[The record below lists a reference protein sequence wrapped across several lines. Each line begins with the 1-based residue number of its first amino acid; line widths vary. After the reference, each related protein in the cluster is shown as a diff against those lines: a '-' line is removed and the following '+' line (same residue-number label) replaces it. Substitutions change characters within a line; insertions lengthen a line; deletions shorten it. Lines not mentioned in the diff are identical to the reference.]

1 MDTSTILMEDQ
12 TDEDFFDK
20 LVVGE
25 FGISDCS
32 TAGLKKDTDS
42 DDTNNG
48 LPFVSSFANLSLS
61 DSESLSEATTE
72 EAAVGTAGSCEVRN
86 SIGPDEDSQPSED
99 SAYSLTIQAK
109 MESEGAVNGVD
120 CNGSESD
127 FSFGKASRPA
137 MTSVRE
143 VQWSSFLTKNAEND
157 LGGFGSYSDLL
168 TLNDTAVLAGDV
180 QGSKFPSISSKPE
193 TGFIN
198 EKKHQVDATMDGQ
211 YPYQS
216 VVSNNSYRSHS
227 QREIAEQDSSRWESN
242 YKSDAQSYSTCAAQA
257 ADEQLEYSNED
268 WEKLYPGW
276 KYDPAIG
283 EWHQLDGYRGEPPT
297 SHTNITD
304 SLENSQE
311 NGLPNATVS
320 NVLLNRTEFSHL
332 QPTSQS
338 VLGTIADECRTEEV
352 SEQNQPFR
360 GNAGYPSHMF
370 FYEQYPGWYF
380 DTVTEKWHQLDGHFD
395 QSTQMVGGD
404 FEQVYNQNTYGDS
417 VSCVNALADTSST
430 ISKEVSQTEEF
441 AKQEQGSGCALS
453 FGSYIHNDRQPGSF
467 QPEVWSSDRG
477 SSGGASKKIAA
488 DQQSNEYFLSH
499 GRMHEPTA
507 DMRSYAD
514 QQVTFKIPET
524 ESSYGQA
531 TNSHENNASKGSHHN
546 LSFSK
551 DAHGCDT
558 SNVMQGYHN
567 YHGPDYLGDEHK
579 KKHFQAGHLS
589 YASVPPNSAQGRTSS
604 GRPLHA
610 LVTFGFGG
618 KLVVMKVNDLFN
630 RSTTLENQ
638 DAAGGIVS
646 VHNLMDVVVV
656 KSGLGSC
663 ESSNHD
669 YFYSLCRQS
678 FPGPL
683 LGGNVANKDVH
694 KWIDESIASCE
705 SHNIGYCKRE
715 SLLLL
720 LSLLK
725 ISCLHYGNLRSPFGA
740 EAASQEID
748 GPESAVTKLFTSS
761 RRNNMQLSEYGVGAC
776 KQCLQPLPS
785 EEQMQSTAIEVQK
798 LLVAGCRLEAL
809 QCAREGQ
816 LWGPALVL
824 AGKLGDKFYV
834 ETVKQMAHRQFI
846 SGSPLRTLCL
856 LISGQQADVFSSETI
871 GSPRQAAALSVSQL
885 PAQNCAT
892 SMLDDWEE
900 NLAIMLANR
909 TKDDELVIVRLGDC
923 LWKETGKVTAAH
935 ACYLVAE
942 ANFESF
948 SNTARLCLIGADHW
962 KMPRTYASPDAIQ
975 RTELY
980 EYAKALGNSQFT
992 LQTFQPYKLVYAHM
1006 LAEVGKVSESL
1017 RYCQAMLKQL
1027 KNAGHTADV
1036 ETCKVLTS
1044 SLEERLRTHQQ
1055 GGYASNLAPA
1065 KLMGKVL
1072 TSIDRS
1078 IHCIIGA
1085 PLPPLPPVTEG
1096 SIQNGET
1103 DDGSAVLKMSNESS
1117 RTGITSLMP
1126 SSSMEPISEWSGD
1139 SNRASVP
1146 TRSISE
1152 PAIGRSPKQNAQTS
1166 RTDAQGKASSTGSPT
1181 RLGRFGAHLLQTAIS
1196 LVSRRRQAKLGERNK
1211 FYYDEKLKRWVEEGV
1226 DPPAEAAELAP
1237 PPTTAAFRN
1246 DAVKSPSL
1254 SLDGVIETKKLPASD
1269 SSSIPLMPPASMN
1282 QFSARGRLGV
1292 RSRYV
1297 DTFNKGGGVPVCT
1310 FQSSGLPSAKP
1321 GGATAKF
1328 FIPTIAASVEVD
1340 TVHSAESIGSEN
1352 NPEPAANETSTSS
1365 PSLSS
1370 PPPSLASSAA
1380 HSIHPFPSMND
1391 VNAASKEIAMLD
1403 QQSGLSPSQSRAASW
1418 GATYTDNLCNPMIGE
1433 TRPSMDM
1440 LGGPPFSS
1448 SEPPGRSLANN
1459 MSMST
1464 SVPSFGEDLQEVEL

>member
-25 FGISDCS
+25 FGVSDCS

-48 LPFVSSFANLSLS
+48 LPSVSSFANLSLS

-72 EAAVGTAGSCEVRN
+72 EAAVGTAGSCEIRN
-86 SIGPDEDSQPSED
+86 SIGPDKESQPTEY

-109 MESEGAVNGVD
+109 MESEGAVNGVHS
-120 CNGSESD
+120 NGSESD

-137 MTSVRE
+137 KTSVRE
-143 VQWSSFLTKNAEND
+143 VQWSSFLAENAEND

-198 EKKHQVDATMDGQ
+198 EKKHQVEATIDGQ

-227 QREIAEQDSSRWESN
+227 QMEIAEQDSSKWEST
-242 YKSDAQSYSTCAAQA
+242 YKSGAQYYSTCAAQA
-257 ADEQLEYSNED
+257 ADEQLEYSSED
-268 WEKLYPGW
+268 WEKLFPGW
-276 KYDPAIG
+276 NNDPAVG

-297 SHTNITD
+297 SHTNVTD

-320 NVLLNRTEFSHL
+320 NVLLNGTEFSYL
-332 QPTSQS
+332 QQTSES
-338 VLGTIADECRTEEV
+338 ALGTIADECRTEEV
-352 SEQNQPFR
+352 SEQNQPFQ
-360 GNAGYPSHMF
+360 GHAGHPSHML
-370 FYEQYPGWYF
+370 FYEQCPGRYF
-380 DTVTEKWHQLDGHFD
+380 DTVTEKWHQLDCHFD
-395 QSTQMVGGD
+395 QSTQMVGGA
-404 FEQVYNQNTYGDS
+404 FEQVYNQNADGDS

-441 AKQEQGSGCALS
+441 AKQEQGSGCSLS
-453 FGSYIHNDRQPGSF
+453 FGSYIHNDRSPGYF
-467 QPEVWSSDRG
+467 QPEVWSSDMG
-477 SSGGASKKIAA
+477 SSGGASKKIAVE
-488 DQQSNEYFLSH
+488 QQSNEYFLSH
-499 GRMHEPTA
+499 GHMREPKGN
-507 DMRSYAD
+507 MKSYAD

-524 ESSYGQA
+524 VSSYGQA

-558 SNVMQGYHN
+558 SNVTQGYHN
-567 YHGPDYLGDEHK
+567 YHGLDYHGDQHK

-589 YASVPPNSAQGRTSS
+589 YASVPPNSAQGRTSA

-630 RSTTLENQ
+630 RSSTLENQ

-663 ESSNHD
+663 ERSYHD

-705 SHNIGYCKRE
+705 SHNIGYRKGE

-740 EAASQEID
+740 EASSQASHNLEID
-748 GPESAVTKLFTSS
+748 EPESAVTKLFTSS
-761 RRNNMQLSEYGVGAC
+761 RSNNMQLSEYGVGAC

-785 EEQMQSTAIEVQK
+785 EEQMQSTALEVQK

-834 ETVKQMAHRQFI
+834 ETMKQMAHRQFI

-856 LISGQQADVFSSETI
+856 LVSGQQADVFSSETI

-885 PAQNCAT
+885 PAQVSLFMVLHVQHFLLIFCNFNSSCQTCAT

-900 NLAIMLANR
+900 NLAIILANG

-975 RTELY
+975 ITELY

-1078 IHCIIGA
+1078 IHRIIGA

-1096 SIQNGET
+1096 SIQNDET
-1103 DDGSAVLKMSNESS
+1103 DAGPAVLNMSNESS
-1117 RTGITSLMP
+1117 RAGITSRML

-1139 SNRASVP
+1139 SNRASAP

-1152 PAIGRSPKQNAQTS
+1152 PAIGISPKQGQDAQTAP
-1166 RTDAQGKASSTGSPT
+1166 TDAQGKASSSGSPT

-1196 LVSRRRQAKLGERNK
+1196 LVSGRRQAKLGEKNK

-1254 SLDGVIETKKLPASD
+1254 SLDGIIETKNLPACD
-1269 SSSIPLMPPASMN
+1269 SFSIPLMPPASMN

-1297 DTFNKGGGVPVCT
+1297 DTFNKGGGVPACT
-1310 FQSSGLPSAKP
+1310 FQSSGLPSTKP

-1328 FIPTIAASVEVD
+1328 FIPTIAASVGVD
-1340 TVHSAESIGSEN
+1340 TYMAFKAEVEF
-1352 NPEPAANETSTSS
+1352 PDAAKK
-1365 PSLSS
+1365 
-1370 PPPSLASSAA
+1370 
-1380 HSIHPFPSMND
+1380 D
-1391 VNAASKEIAMLD
+1391 
-1403 QQSGLSPSQSRAASW
+1403 
-1418 GATYTDNLCNPMIGE
+1418 MIGPE
-1433 TRPSMDM
+1433 KTK
-1440 LGGPPFSS
+1440 
-1448 SEPPGRSLANN
+1448 
-1459 MSMST
+1459 
-1464 SVPSFGEDLQEVEL
+1464 